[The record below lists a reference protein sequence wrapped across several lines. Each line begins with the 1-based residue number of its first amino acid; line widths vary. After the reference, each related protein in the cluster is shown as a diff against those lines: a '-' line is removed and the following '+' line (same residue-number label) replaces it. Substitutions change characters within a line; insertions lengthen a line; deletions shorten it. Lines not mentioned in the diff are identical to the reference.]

1 MEFSPLNHQLFD
13 LSDVTFAVQGRTIL
27 NPLSLALAPG
37 RIHGLVGQNGSGKS
51 TLLKILARQVQ
62 PTGGALR
69 FGAKPLKDWAD
80 RDYARQVA
88 YMPQFTPPADGMT
101 VRELVALGRFPWHG
115 TLGRFSDEDARMV
128 EAAIAQVGLKDFAD
142 RAVDT
147 MSGGERQRAWLA
159 LMLAQNARCLLLDE
173 PTSALDIAHQ
183 TEVLA
188 LVQDLARQRGMAV
201 VVILHDINLA
211 ARYCDDIIALRDGR
225 MIVRGPAAEL
235 MRPEVLDGIYGV
247 KMGIF
252 AHPVNGWPV
261 SYLL

>member
-1 MEFSPLNHQLFD
+1 MDPRALDQQLFD
-13 LSDVTFAVQGRTIL
+13 LSDVTFAIQGRVIL
-27 NPLSLALAPG
+27 KPLTLRLEPG

-62 PTGGALR
+62 PTGGAVR
-69 FGAKPLKDWAD
+69 FGTRLLGDWAD

-128 EAAIAQVGLKDFAD
+128 EAAIDQVALSDFAD

-159 LMLAQNARCLLLDE
+159 LMLAQNARCILLDE

-188 LVQDLARQRGMAV
+188 LVRDLARERGMAV

-211 ARYCDDIIALRDGR
+211 ARYCDDIVALRDGR
-225 MIVRGPAAEL
+225 MVVRGPAAEL
-235 MRPEVLDGIYGV
+235 MKPEVLDDIYGV
-247 KMGIF
+247 RMGIF
-252 AHPVNGWPV
+252 THPVSGRPI

>member
-1 MEFSPLNHQLFD
+1 MDPRTLDQQLFD
-13 LSDVTFAVQGRTIL
+13 LSDVTFVVQGRVIL
-27 NPLSLALAPG
+27 KPLTLTLEPG

-62 PTGGALR
+62 PTGGAVR
-69 FGAKPLKDWAD
+69 FGSRKLKDWAD

-128 EAAIAQVGLKDFAD
+128 EAAIDQVGLGDFAG

-159 LMLAQNARCLLLDE
+159 LMLAQNARCILLDE
-173 PTSALDIAHQ
+173 PTS
-183 TEVLA
+183 V
-188 LVQDLARQRGMAV
+188 
-201 VVILHDINLA
+201 
-211 ARYCDDIIALRDGR
+211 
-225 MIVRGPAAEL
+225 
-235 MRPEVLDGIYGV
+235 
-247 KMGIF
+247 
-252 AHPVNGWPV
+252 
-261 SYLL
+261 